1 MKKSAGVALL
11 FQDRIL
17 MAHPS
22 KGGWYRSWTPPKGGI
37 EEGESEK
44 SAAVRE
50 VKEECGIEVNES
62 QLGERHVIRYTR
74 GNKVYK
80 EVYLYVVE
88 IGKLQEAGM
97 PALINYTLPKHMLQL
112 EEVDSAKFMTK
123 DECMERA
130 LPRYIDFI
138 DKIL

>member
-1 MKKSAGVALL
+1 
-11 FQDRIL
+11 

-44 SAAVRE
+44 AAAVRE
-50 VKEECGIEVNES
+50 VREECGIIVKEED
-62 QLGERHVIRYTR
+62 LGERHVIRYTR

-80 EVYLYVVE
+80 EVYLYIVSVE
-88 IGKLQEAGM
+88 KLSQAGV
-97 PALINYTLPKHMLQL
+97 PALISYKLPSHMLQL
-112 EEVDSAKFMTK
+112 EEVDEARFMTK
-123 DECMERA
+123 EECMERA

-138 DKIL
+138 DKVL